1 MKGKIQMR
9 IARLTA
15 AVSAIAVLSA
25 SLPMG
30 AAAAEPKYCRL
41 TLLDFDGNEMGH
53 LTVLEGERI
62 VDSLLESVDTDS
74 LHSFIGTN
82 TEVGFSSWSE
92 HPASLTGNFTV
103 QALYRKMTISLEAMP
118 GKTEYYDNYGSIDL
132 SGLKVIIASGVQ
144 LPEKDSKGN
153 YKVEKTVTDI
163 SSACTT
169 KPENLQTAFASGN
182 QAKIN
187 VYPISSEKSIAS
199 YDITYFP
206 YAGDA
211 DMDGH
216 VTSADASYILSVYS
230 ALATGNTV
238 TYAATQK
245 KRMDVDGNGRIE
257 PADASLVLGFYANA
271 SVEEHPTWK
280 KVLENA
286 Q

>member
-1 MKGKIQMR
+1 MSIFDKIFQKGPKKERYVQM
-9 IARLTA
+9 LNG
-15 AVSAIAVLSA
+15 
-25 SLPMG
+25 SLPVYSQFGTNIYMS
-30 AAAAEPKYCRL
+30 
-41 TLLDFDGNEMGH
+41 DVVQQ
-53 LTVLEGERI
+53 VLKCI
-62 VDSLLESVDTDS
+62 VDEIKKLQPTHIRQTDS
-74 LHSFIGTN
+74 DPAPIKGNIQNVLDNPNPLMTSSEFFEKITWLLLLNYNAFILP
-82 TEVGFSSWSE
+82 V
-92 HPASLTGNFTV
+92 
-103 QALYRKMTISLEAMP
+103 
-118 GKTEYYDNYGSIDL
+118 YYTWT
-132 SGLKVIIASGVQ
+132 
-144 LPEKDSKGN
+144 EKDSKGN
-153 YKVEKTVTDI
+153 FKLEKTVTDI
-163 SSACTT
+163 SAACTT

-211 DMDGH
+211 DMDDH
-216 VTSADASYILSVYS
+216 VSSADASYILSVYS